1 MTDVRTRTYR
11 DMHARAAAASPT
23 RAVIL
28 LYERL
33 LADLRRAERYIQE
46 KNPVEKGKNLLHA
59 NDILNELLA
68 SLNME
73 KGGELAKDLAR
84 LYTYLIKEINEIDA
98 TRDLERLRNVIEIVE
113 TIYEGWRQAYESLK
127 EQEA

>member
-1 MTDVRTRTYR
+1 MNRGRYK
-11 DMHARAAAASPT
+11 
-23 RAVIL
+23 
-28 LYERL
+28 RL